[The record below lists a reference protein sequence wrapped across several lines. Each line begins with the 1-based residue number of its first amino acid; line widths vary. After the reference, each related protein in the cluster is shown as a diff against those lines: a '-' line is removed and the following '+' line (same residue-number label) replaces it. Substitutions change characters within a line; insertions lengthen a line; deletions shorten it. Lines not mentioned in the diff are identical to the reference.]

1 MAEEFEFVGE
11 VWFGRGRAASHI
23 RENSAELLD
32 KTKEQFVEGSLNLIL
47 NQPLRF
53 AIENA
58 LEFDDGKRLLWP
70 ASLNGLP
77 VWVYRWQHAPLH
89 VVELLSKLHLRTEL
103 GLSDGDLVKVS
114 TKRTNVGNVSPVGRL
129 VWNLCWVGRRKWC
142 YTNDRYY
149 FRTKRWCRELGATQK
164 AISTGGW
171 NLAAALMKSAIR
183 QTPILG
189 SLAVALKKWS
199 KSGAEKQKKPGTTTY
214 VFERLPIDPLSDPD
228 TRSFHQVRNILN
240 YSKTSGSSYS
250 AARYPAGYHT
260 IDVNGQCLQ
269 GQRNPAKRLEHV
281 PVDFRGKTVLDIG
294 CNQGG
299 MLFQIDGLVKWG
311 VGVDYDARMIN
322 AANRIKALRQCT
334 NLHFYVLDLQ
344 KEPLGLIED
353 FLPESKVD
361 VVFLLSVCMWLRN
374 WREVVEVC
382 AGLSSSMLFETNGT
396 RDQQMAQMEH
406 LRELYSSV
414 SLLTES
420 SDDDPGQKRRQLIY
434 CHTLKRE
441 APGVVTRWAEAGA

>member
-11 VWFGRGRAASHI
+11 VWPGRGRAASHV
-23 RENSAELLD
+23 RENRAELLD

-47 NQPLRF
+47 RQPLMF
-53 AIENA
+53 ATKNA
-58 LEFDDGKRLLWP
+58 LKFDDGRRLLWP
-70 ASLNGLP
+70 AALNGLP
-77 VWVYRWQHAPLH
+77 VWIYRWQNAPLH
-89 VVELLSKLHLRTEL
+89 VVEVLSRVHLRKGL
-103 GLSDGDLVKVS
+103 GLRDGDLVKIS
-114 TKRTNVGNVSPVGRL
+114 TKRNNVAIVSPVGRL
-129 VWNLCWVGRRKWC
+129 VWNLCWLGRRDWC

-149 FRTKRWCRELGATQK
+149 FRTKPWCRELGATQRG
-164 AISTGGW
+164 IGTTGRD
-171 NLAAALMKSAIR
+171 LAATLMKTTIK
-183 QTPILG
+183 QTPFLG
-189 SLAVALKKWS
+189 SLAIYLKKLS
-199 KSGAEKQKKPGTTTY
+199 RSAAAGRKASPTTGY
-214 VFERLPIDPLSDPD
+214 VFERQPVDPLSDPE
-228 TRSFHQVRNILN
+228 TRSFQQVRNILN

-260 IDVNGQCLQ
+260 IEINGQYLQ

-311 VGVDYDARMIN
+311 VGVDYDARMTN

-334 NLHFYVLDLQ
+334 SLHFYVLDLE

-382 AGLSSSMLFETNGT
+382 AGLSRSMLFETNGT
-396 RDQQMAQMEH
+396 GDQQTAQMEH
-406 LRELYSSV
+406 LRGLYDSV

-420 SDDDPGQKRRQLIY
+420 SEDDPGQKRRQLLY
-434 CHTLKRE
+434 CHTLKRGVPRAVTVE
-441 APGVVTRWAEAGA
+441 ADA

>member
-1 MAEEFEFVGE
+1 M
-11 VWFGRGRAASHI
+11 
-23 RENSAELLD
+23 D

-47 NQPLRF
+47 KQPLMF
-53 AIENA
+53 ANENA
-58 LEFDDGKRLLWP
+58 LKFDDGRRLLWP

-77 VWVYRWQHAPLH
+77 VWIYRWQHAPLH
-89 VVELLSKLHLRTEL
+89 VVELLSRVHLRQGL
-103 GLSDGDLVKVS
+103 GLVDGDLVKVS
-114 TKRTNVGNVSPVGRL
+114 TKGTNVAIVSPVGRL
-129 VWNLCWVGRRKWC
+129 VWNLCWLGRREWC

-164 AISTGGW
+164 GIGAAGW
-171 NLAAALMKSAIR
+171 DLAAALMKTTIK
-183 QTPILG
+183 QTALLG
-189 SLAVALKKWS
+189 SLAIYLRKLFQSATPRQKD
-199 KSGAEKQKKPGTTTY
+199 SGATRY
-214 VFERLPIDPLSDPD
+214 VFERQPIDPLSDPD
-228 TRSFHQVRNILN
+228 TRSFQQVRNILN

-260 IDVNGQCLQ
+260 IEVNGQSLQ

-311 VGVDYDARMIN
+311 VGIDYDARMTN
-322 AANRIKALRQCT
+322 TANRIKALRQCT
-334 NLHFYVLDLQ
+334 NLHFYVLDLEN
-344 KEPLGLIED
+344 EPLGLIED

-374 WREVVEVC
+374 WREVVEFC

-396 RDQQMAQMEH
+396 RDQQTAQMEH
-406 LRELYSSV
+406 LRGLYSSV

-434 CHTLKRE
+434 CHTLKRGV
-441 APGVVTRWAEAGA
+441 PGVVTRWAQAGA